1 MKLGMRN
8 DKRRWQKEKAENI
21 TNSQTDDNIETYI
34 ILSIILVLGIVTT
47 IV

>member
-1 MKLGMRN
+1 MRN
-8 DKRRWQKEKAENI
+8 DERRWQNEKAENI
-21 TNSQTDDNIETYI
+21 TNPQTDDNIETYI